1 MRIGNRK
8 LRALAVVAAISIVAL
23 GSSRAAL
30 AAEPVNITYGYH
42 PYWTGGWNGVIIKA
56 KELWKKH
63 LPPGSQVRFEP
74 HLTGPPMV
82 NAMLADRMQIGTM
95 GDMPSLVATTKGTIG
110 DIRLV
115 SVPMYSKGQNCT
127 KILVRKDAPE
137 FKDPA
142 EAMAWMN
149 GKPFAVHRGT
159 CANASIQ
166 AIIDKGVF
174 KPSEL
179 QYTPIEVIASNF
191 EAKKL
196 DAAIMWEPHARRQV
210 EAGHARY
217 VATGAAYDAPDAD
230 FTLMRQDFIQ
240 KNPEAAAGWIKAEI
254 EAVQFMI
261 NNPRETAQ
269 IIAKELTGYD
279 EKTAWA
285 ALYEENPKRIG
296 GDPVNYVGKMGFDQ
310 DVMGLMKRGYEFLYK
325 IKAIDKPDMPAN
337 AINDEPLKRAL
348 KELNAKIPLGEIKGQ
363 PRGAFK

>member
-1 MRIGNRK
+1 MK
-8 LRALAVVAAISIVAL
+8 KTLACIVGLSIAA
-23 GSSRAAL
+23 AAT
-30 AAEPVNITYGYH
+30 AADPVNITYGYH

-56 KELWKKH
+56 KDLWKKH
-63 LPPGSQVRFEP
+63 LPTGSQVRFEP

-82 NAMLADRMQIGTM
+82 NAMLANRMQIGTM

-127 KILVRKDAPE
+127 KILVRRDAPE
-137 FKDPA
+137 FKDHT
-142 EAMAWMN
+142 EAMKWMS

-217 VATGAAYDAPDAD
+217 VATGAPFDVPDAD

-261 NNPRETAQ
+261 RNPKETAQ
-269 IIAKELTGYD
+269 ILAKELTGYN
-279 EKTAWA
+279 EQTAWA
-285 ALYEENPKRIG
+285 ALYEENPARIG
-296 GDPVNYVGKMGFDQ
+296 GDPVNYVGKMIFDQ
-310 DVMGLMKRGYEFLYK
+310 DVLELMKRGYVFLHK
-325 IKAIDKPDMPAN
+325 IKAIDKPDMPPN
-337 AINDEPLKRAL
+337 AINDGPLKQAL
-348 KELNAKIPLGEIKGQ
+348 AQLKASAPLGEIKGQ
-363 PRGAFK
+363 LRSAFK

>member
-1 MRIGNRK
+1 MNRT
-8 LRALAVVAAISIVAL
+8 LACIVGLSMAGAVAAAD
-23 GSSRAAL
+23 
-30 AAEPVNITYGYH
+30 PVNITYGYH

-56 KELWKKH
+56 KDLWKKH
-63 LPPGSQVRFEP
+63 LPAGSQVRFEP

-82 NAMLADRMQIGTM
+82 NAMLANRMQIGTM

-127 KILVRKDAPE
+127 KILVRRDAPE
-137 FKDPA
+137 FKDHT
-142 EAMAWMN
+142 EAMKWMS
-149 GKPFAVHRGT
+149 GRPFAVHRGT

-174 KPSEL
+174 RPSEL

-217 VATGAAYDAPDAD
+217 VATGAPFDVPDAD

-240 KNPEAAAGWIKAEI
+240 KYPEAAAGWIKAEI

-261 NNPRETAQ
+261 QNPKETAQ
-269 IIAKELTGYD
+269 ILAKELTGYN
-279 EKTAWA
+279 EQTAWA
-285 ALYEENPKRIG
+285 ALYEENPTRIG
-296 GDPVNYVGKMGFDQ
+296 GDPVNYVGKMIFDQ
-310 DVMGLMKRGYEFLYK
+310 EVLELMKRGYVFLHK
-325 IKAIDKPDMPAN
+325 IKAIDKPDTPPN
-337 AINDEPLKRAL
+337 AINDGPLKRAL
-348 KELNAKIPLGEIKGQ
+348 AELKATAPLGEIKGQ
-363 PRGAFK
+363 PRAAFK

>member
-1 MRIGNRK
+1 MRRTMVAFAG
-8 LRALAVVAAISIVAL
+8 ALLATATYAAD
-23 GSSRAAL
+23 
-30 AAEPVNITYGYH
+30 PVNITYGYH

-56 KELWKKH
+56 KDLWKKH

-82 NAMLADRMQIGTM
+82 NAMLANRMQIGTM

-127 KILVRKDAPE
+127 KILVRRDAPE
-137 FKDPA
+137 FKDHT
-142 EAMAWMN
+142 EAMKWMS

-179 QYTPIEVIASNF
+179 QFTPIEVIASNF

-217 VATGAAYDAPDAD
+217 VATGAPFDVPDAD

-261 NNPRETAQ
+261 GNPKETAQ
-269 IIAKELTGYD
+269 ILAKELTGYN
-279 EKTAWA
+279 EQTAWA
-285 ALYEENPKRIG
+285 ALYEENPARIG
-296 GDPVNYVGKMGFDQ
+296 GDPVNYVGKMIFDQ
-310 DVMGLMKRGYEFLYK
+310 DVVELMKRGYVFLHK
-325 IKAIDKPDMPAN
+325 IKAIDKPDMPPN
-337 AINDEPLKRAL
+337 AINDGPLKQAL
-348 KELNAKIPLGEIKGQ
+348 TQLKATAPLGEIKGQ
-363 PRGAFK
+363 PRASFK

>member
-1 MRIGNRK
+1 MKRTT
-8 LRALAVVAAISIVAL
+8 LALLSAIAL
-23 GSSRAAL
+23 VSAGTAR

-56 KELWKKH
+56 KDLWKKH

-95 GDMPSLVATTKGTIG
+95 GDMPSLVATTKGAIG

-137 FKDPA
+137 FKDPS
-142 EAMAWMN
+142 EAMKWMT

-166 AIIDKGVF
+166 AIIDKGAF

-191 EAKKL
+191 EANKL

-217 VATGAAYDAPDAD
+217 VATGAAYGTPDAD
-230 FTLMRQDFIQ
+230 FTLMRQDFIE
-240 KNPEAAAGWIKAEI
+240 KNPEAAAGWLKAEI
-254 EAVQFMI
+254 EAVQFMVS
-261 NNPRETAQ
+261 NPKETAQ

-279 EKTAWA
+279 AQTAWS
-285 ALYEENPKRIG
+285 ALYEENPKSIG
-296 GDPVNYVGKMGFDQ
+296 GDPVNYVGKMAFDAE
-310 DVMGLMKRGYEFLYK
+310 VLELMKNGYAFLHK

-337 AINDEPLKRAL
+337 AINDAPLKRAL
-348 KELNAKIPLGEIKGQ
+348 GELNARAPLGEIKGQ
-363 PRGAFK
+363 PRSAFK

>member
-1 MRIGNRK
+1 MRRTMVAFAG
-8 LRALAVVAAISIVAL
+8 AVFATVTYAAD
-23 GSSRAAL
+23 
-30 AAEPVNITYGYH
+30 PVNITYGYH

-56 KELWKKH
+56 KDLWKKH

-82 NAMLADRMQIGTM
+82 NAMLANRMQIGTM

-127 KILVRKDAPE
+127 KILVRRDAPE
-137 FKDPA
+137 FKDHT
-142 EAMAWMN
+142 EAMKWMS

-179 QYTPIEVIASNF
+179 QFTPIEVIASNF

-217 VATGAAYDAPDAD
+217 VATGAPFDVPDAD

-261 NNPRETAQ
+261 GNPKETAQ
-269 IIAKELTGYD
+269 ILAKELTGYN
-279 EKTAWA
+279 EQTAWA
-285 ALYEENPKRIG
+285 ALYEENPARIG
-296 GDPVNYVGKMGFDQ
+296 GDPVNYVGKMIFDQ
-310 DVMGLMKRGYEFLYK
+310 DVVELMKRGYVFLHK
-325 IKAIDKPDMPAN
+325 IKAIDKPDMPPN
-337 AINDEPLKRAL
+337 AINDGPLKQAL
-348 KELNAKIPLGEIKGQ
+348 TQLKATAPLGEIKGQ
-363 PRGAFK
+363 PRASFK

>member
-1 MRIGNRK
+1 MKR
-8 LRALAVVAAISIVAL
+8 LTLAWLSAVAVGTS
-23 GSSRAAL
+23 GAAL

-63 LPPGSQVRFEP
+63 LPAGSQVRFEP

-95 GDMPSLVATTKGTIG
+95 GDMPSLVATTKGAIG

-115 SVPMYSKGQNCT
+115 SVPMYSKGQNCN

-142 EAMAWMN
+142 EAMKWMT

-159 CANASIQ
+159 CANAAIQ
-166 AIIDKGVF
+166 AIIDKGAF

-179 QYTPIEVIASNF
+179 QYTTIEVIASNF
-191 EAKKL
+191 EAGKL

-217 VATGAAYDAPDAD
+217 VATGAAYGTPDAD

-240 KNPEAAAGWIKAEI
+240 KNPEAAAGWLKAEI

-261 NNPRETAQ
+261 NNPRETAR
-269 IIAKELTGYD
+269 IMAKELTGYD
-279 EKTAWA
+279 EQTAWS

-296 GDPVNYVGKMGFDQ
+296 GDPVNYVGKMVFDAE
-310 DVMGLMKRGYEFLYK
+310 VLTLMKDDYAFLFK
-325 IKAIDKPDMPAN
+325 IKAIASPDMPET
-337 AINDEPLKRAL
+337 AINDAPLKRAL
-348 KELNAKIPLGEIKGQ
+348 AELNVRAPLGEIRGQ
-363 PRGAFK
+363 PRAAFVK